1 MLRNDFL
8 SVRSLFLIAVGLFA
22 LALIGCGSAE
32 EDDETTAAPA
42 PAPAQAPPPAAA
54 PAPAP
59 APAPAA
65 APAPTAVP
73 EEPPKFTYVA
83 APQSSNTY
91 PAIHFDGPT
100 PTEWSESPAS
110 AALVAQGEI
119 RPLEERAP
127 VVEDRFIVAPVEGIG
142 EYGGQ
147 MRFQHRY
154 LARLDKM
161 AISFGWIIL
170 SDGAGRAPGVWK
182 SFEVNDEGT
191 EYTFKLREGARW
203 SDGFPLTMED
213 IRFSQEDFML
223 NKEAMPGLPGDLKSP
238 LTGNDYV
245 FEVVDDTTFK
255 MSFDSPHFTFIESK
269 SNPVY
274 SATFGCP
281 RCLYAPAHVW
291 KRYHPRYNL
300 AEIDALLTKWEQPNW
315 TKLVVLL
322 RNHRGYPQATPPGVS
337 IPTTYDPTFM
347 YKGDDHY
354 IPWMGGFLTAS
365 VDDDEKTG
373 VRNHYS
379 IYFDPEGNQLPYM
392 DGIASFKLEN
402 RETAAFRLM
411 AGEVDGCEANCP
423 VILSELPLYTE
434 NMEKGDYSI
443 DLWRHPAGGAM
454 TLRHNQEFNEDPE
467 IGGLMRT
474 PDFRK
479 AVSLAWNRN
488 EVNEIVFA
496 GLGTPQQQT
505 PAPGTPYYPGTDV
518 AQLDIEHDPE
528 QAMALMAKLG
538 YTDGNGDGYMDRK
551 DGGGPLTMLFE
562 SSAGR
567 LKALDALQAN
577 FKDGLGIKLVV
588 EEGSE
593 AHKKNISIP
602 PTQYLNFG
610 GSSYNQNPWMVVWT
624 ELVPVGRTQYWSPA
638 IGSYFA
644 TRGEEGMAPTGPSA
658 DYTDTFGM
666 MAPAG
671 TYPADIFGNILAAQE
686 LWAEG
691 QGVPSLSPRRIE
703 LGKEFFRGVA
713 MDKFLVGGIAFA
725 SDTDLRIRRNNFRN
739 VPKNWTEGQGGVG
752 IFETFYFE
760 GGMDNLNNPGN
771 RSEMYKSVS
780 FADPDYWDN

>member
-1 MLRNDFL
+1 MIRNNL
-8 SVRSLFLIAVGLFA
+8 SVRSLFLIAIGLFA
-22 LALIGCGSAE
+22 LAVIGCGGAD
-32 EDDETTAAPA
+32 DDETTTAPA
-42 PAPAQAPPPAAA
+42 PAPAAA

-59 APAPAA
+59 APAPVPAPAA
-65 APAPTAVP
+65 APEP
-73 EEPPKFTYVA
+73 EPEPAKFTYVA
-83 APQSSNTY
+83 APQSSSTY

-100 PTEWSESPAS
+100 PTEWSESPES
-110 AALVAQGEI
+110 AALVKLGEI
-119 RPLEERAP
+119 LPLEERAP

-142 EYGGQ
+142 EYGGH

-170 SDGAGRAPGVWK
+170 SDGAGRGPGVWK
-182 SFEVNDEGT
+182 SFDVSDDGQV
-191 EYTFKLREGARW
+191 YTFQLREGARW

-213 IRFSQEDFML
+213 IRFSNEDFML

-245 FEVVDDTTFK
+245 FEIVDDTTFK

-269 SNPVY
+269 SNPVF

-281 RCLYAPAHVW
+281 RCLYSPAHVW
-291 KRYHPRYNL
+291 KRYHPKYNS
-300 AEIDALLTKWEQPNW
+300 AEIDALLTQYEQPSW
-315 TKLVVLL
+315 VKLVIQL

-337 IPTTYDPTFM
+337 IPTAYDAGFM
-347 YKGDDHY
+347 YKGEDHY
-354 IPWMGGFLTAS
+354 IPWMGGFLTES
-365 VDDDEKTG
+365 VSGDEKTG

-423 VILSELPLYTE
+423 VILTELPLYSQ

-454 TLRHNQEFNEDPE
+454 TLRINQEFNEDPE

-474 PDFRK
+474 PDFRR
-479 AVSLAWNRN
+479 AVSLAWNRD
-488 EVNEIVFA
+488 EVNEIAFA

-505 PAPGTPYYPGTDV
+505 PAPGTPYYPGSDV

-528 QAMALMAKLG
+528 QAMSLMAKLG
-538 YTDGNGDGYMDRK
+538 YSDDDGDGYVDRK
-551 DGGGPLTMLFE
+551 DGGGPLTMIFVT
-562 SSAGR
+562 SAGR
-567 LKALDALQAN
+567 IKALEALQAN
-577 FKDGLGIKLVV
+577 YKEALGIKLDIG
-588 EEGSE
+588 EGN
-593 AHKKNISIP
+593 AHPGNIAIP
-602 PTQYLNFG
+602 PTEYYNFG

-624 ELVPVGRTQYWSPA
+624 ELVPVGPKQAWSPA
-638 IGSYFA
+638 IGDYFA
-644 TRGEEGMAPTGPSA
+644 TRGEEGMAPTGPSP

-666 MAPAG
+666 MAPG
-671 TYPADIFGNILAAQE
+671 ETYPADVTGRILEAQN

-691 QGVPSLSPRRIE
+691 QGFPALSPKRIE
-703 LGKEFFRGVA
+703 LGKEIFRGVA
-713 MDKFLVGGIAFA
+713 TDKFLVGGIAFA
-725 SDTDLRIRRNNFRN
+725 SDTDLRVRRNNFRN

-760 GGMDNLNNPGN
+760 GGLDNLNNTGN
-771 RSEMYKSVS
+771 RSKMYSSVS
-780 FADPDYWDN
+780 FLDPDYWNN